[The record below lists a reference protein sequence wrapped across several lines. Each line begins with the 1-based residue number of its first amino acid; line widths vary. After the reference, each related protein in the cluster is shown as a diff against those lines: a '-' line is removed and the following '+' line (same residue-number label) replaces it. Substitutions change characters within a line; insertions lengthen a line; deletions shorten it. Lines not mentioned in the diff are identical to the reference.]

1 MAKKSKNKP
10 APLTAKPA
18 PPTIT
23 PPPTITAKGD
33 STTMTQTEKVKPTPA
48 KNGTTPAKA
57 DTAQASNEAT
67 ETPEAK
73 KRGVVPTMPA
83 AILYKHGGRVHAAIH
98 HPVDGTAYIE
108 TGKGVGSAK
117 GALEDSGFRLSGES
131 LDGPEWLTE
140 KLPEGAE
147 LIGFCTIKGFP
158 LPTK

>member
-1 MAKKSKNKP
+1 MTS
-10 APLTAKPA
+10 
-18 PPTIT
+18 
-23 PPPTITAKGD
+23 
-33 STTMTQTEKVKPTPA
+33 TQTTKSPAAQTPA
-48 KNGTTPAKA
+48 KNGTAPVAAKDATPAQDA
-57 DTAQASNEAT
+57 ESA
-67 ETPEAK
+67 PEAK

-98 HPVDGTAYIE
+98 HPIDGTSYIE
-108 TGKGVGSAK
+108 SGKGVGSAK